1 MKLQVLLLAAAQ
13 ALFQTASVL
22 VMTIAGLAGALIA
35 TRQELATAPVAAMFL
50 GTTVFMLPASLW
62 MARVGRRHGFIAGA
76 ALGAL
81 GGLVAALGMW
91 LQSLAVLSLG
101 TFLVGAYQA
110 FAQFYR
116 FAAAEVAAPAFR
128 PKAISL
134 VLAGGVVAAVLGPL
148 LGRVGGPLL
157 QPEYSGSFLLL
168 AATSLIAVILL
179 ALLRVPPAEAP
190 AAISSAARPLTAIA
204 RQPAYLVAL
213 FAAATGYGVM
223 ILAMTATPLAMLQHH
238 HGLPDAAMVIQLH
251 VLGMFLPSFFTGSL
265 ISRFGVLNVMIAGIL
280 LLASHVLMTL
290 TGTGFG
296 SFAFALIFLGVG
308 WNFLYVGGTTLLTAT
323 YRASERGRAQA
334 LNEISIFVIG
344 LLCSLAAAALLR
356 GLGWQMLN
364 VALLPWL
371 AAAFFAVLGL
381 AFSERASARIKA

>member
-22 VMTIAGLAGALIA
+22 VMTVAGLGGALVA

-50 GTTVFMLPASLW
+50 GTTLFMLPASLW
-62 MARVGRRHGFIAGA
+62 MARVGRRQGFIAGA
-76 ALGAL
+76 AFGTL
-81 GGLVAALGMW
+81 GGLVAALGLW

-116 FAAAEVAAPAFR
+116 FAAAEVAGPAFR

-134 VLAGGVVAAVLGPL
+134 VLAGGVVAALLGPL
-148 LGRVGGPLL
+148 LGRLGGPLL

-168 AATSLIAVILL
+168 AAASLIAITLL
-179 ALLRVPPAEAP
+179 AGLRVPPVEPP
-190 AAISSAARPLTAIA
+190 AAVSSTARPLASIA

-265 ISRFGVLNVMIAGIL
+265 ISRFGVLNVMLAGVL

-296 SFAFALIFLGVG
+296 SFAAALLFLGVG
-308 WNFLYVGGTTLLTAT
+308 WNFLYVGGTTLLTTT
-323 YRASERGRAQA
+323 YHASERGRAQA
-334 LNEISIFVIG
+334 LNELSIFVVG

-356 GLGWQMLN
+356 SLGWQMLN
-364 VALLPWL
+364 VVLLPWL

-381 AFSERASARIKA
+381 AAAGRASARIRA